1 MRKLSIS
8 AGVILAACSL
18 VFGGFGQIPENPE
31 GSAADLAHLAVAPAK
46 DGIGRAVVE
55 VVNQDGK
62 TISNAGITLESK
74 WGLDE
79 FCESFGPTNSQ
90 GAIALP
96 PIHMGDLRLVV
107 KAKGYETVKMV
118 ISREDLARPIRV
130 SLKKKGGLFG

>member
-1 MRKLSIS
+1 MRKLCIS
-8 AGVILAACSL
+8 LLMVVAACATGYAQDDMS
-18 VFGGFGQIPENPE
+18 QD
-31 GSAADLAHLAVAPAK
+31 SAEQLAHLAVSPAK

-62 TISNAGITLESK
+62 TVSNAGITLESK
-74 WGLDE
+74 WGGDE
-79 FCESFGPTNSQ
+79 FCESFGPSNSK

-107 KAKGYETVKMV
+107 KAKGYETVRMV

-130 SLKKKGGLFG
+130 SLKKKSGLFG